1 MSGLMASQGLLQ
13 ISQAINHLRICIRE
27 LSILQ
32 AAVADTRLTYACKGW
47 SYQAAMLTGKSLVWR
62 ERGGAGGSKPTWGTY
77 HQHKWQWNGTCSTDC
92 TALW

>member
-47 SYQAAMLTGKSLVWR
+47 SYQAAMLAGKSLFWR
-62 ERGGAGGSKPTWGTY
+62 ERGGRGVQTNLGYLSSAQVAVEW
-77 HQHKWQWNGTCSTDC
+77 HMLN
-92 TALW
+92 